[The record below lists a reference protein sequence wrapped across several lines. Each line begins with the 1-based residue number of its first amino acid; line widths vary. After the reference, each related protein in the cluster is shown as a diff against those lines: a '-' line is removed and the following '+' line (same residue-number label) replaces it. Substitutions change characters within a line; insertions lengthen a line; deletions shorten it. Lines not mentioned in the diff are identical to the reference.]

1 MSDNITKEELI
12 EQFKGNKILK
22 YSTYAVGGIA
32 VIVLA
37 VLAYKNFVSG
47 PKEKASEAEIAN
59 GIMYL
64 ENDSTRLATE
74 EFEYL
79 ASEYNGYKGGEVAQY
94 ALGNLYFEQGNYEA
108 ALNELKGVKIED
120 TYLMTLA
127 IGTQGDCYSELGDYK
142 NAVKMYVKAAERKT
156 NDVTTPMFYYKAGL
170 NAEEAGDFSKAAEFY
185 KIIKSD
191 YLSFASQ
198 KGIDKYITRAENSV
212 IE

>member
-1 MSDNITKEELI
+1 MSDNITKEEII

-22 YSTYAVGGIA
+22 YSTYVVGGIA

-37 VLAYKNFVSG
+37 VLAYQKFISG
-47 PKEKASEAEIAN
+47 PNQEASKAEIAN

-64 ENDSTRLATE
+64 EKDSTQLATE

-79 ASEYNGYKGGEVAQY
+79 SSEYDGYKGGEVSQY
-94 ALGNLYFEQGNYEA
+94 ALGNLYFEQGDYEA
-108 ALNELKGVKIED
+108 ALNELKGVKLDD

-142 NAVKMYVKAAERKT
+142 SAVEMYVKAAQRIE
-156 NDVTTPMFYYKAGL
+156 NEATTPLYYFKAGL
-170 NAEEAGDFSKAAEFY
+170 NSEEAGDFSKAAEYY
-185 KIIKSD
+185 KVIKSN
-191 YLSFASQ
+191 YLSFSTQ
-198 KGIDKYITRAENSV
+198 KGIDKFITRAENSI